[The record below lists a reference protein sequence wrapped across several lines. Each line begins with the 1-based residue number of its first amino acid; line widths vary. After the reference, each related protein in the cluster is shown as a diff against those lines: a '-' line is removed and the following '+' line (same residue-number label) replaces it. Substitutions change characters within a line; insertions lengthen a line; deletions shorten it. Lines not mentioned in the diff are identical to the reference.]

1 MSKNDNS
8 STRNT
13 GKPAPEGSGP
23 KKPSALLDLKATEVS
38 SSENKPSAP
47 AGMGGGASATAPA
60 SATATPSAGSKA
72 PEPASSSSQ
81 TGKPAA
87 STVPSESKSG
97 APSSSG
103 ASSGATAAPKS
114 TEPAKA
120 VGSVPP
126 VKGGGA
132 AKPAE
137 SPTAGQK
144 SAGTQ
149 SANPAPEQE
158 SKTAPQPKSSGG
170 GFGRLLSHLA
180 AGVVGGFLALLLAD
194 SLGPRF
200 GLSTGTPPV
209 VSELQQRLTTA
220 EQAIRERPT
229 AQTATAAVE
238 QKLADVETRL
248 ARLDEINRA
257 VSDVSEAQ
265 ARLSDEA
272 KALGER
278 IGQGP
283 SSEVTERIAKL
294 EQLLATLTAAAGSE
308 EPGRIPQLAAIT
320 GKLADLEAT
329 IPNQLSELRKSLSEE
344 VETRLAQSAEASE
357 AARSATLRM
366 DRELAAA
373 KTDIARLSQRAEAQK
388 ATDDR
393 LEQTLRAVQE
403 EAGSLRSG
411 IDGLKSELASQLKS
425 VARAQDVTAAVA
437 PVEGRISALEQSVQ
451 GVVKSEEDRRSNAE
465 RIVLALELGNL
476 KRALDRGGSYAAEL
490 SEVSKIGAGK
500 IDLKALERYR
510 DQGVPTQ
517 ADLVREFRP
526 VAHAVIDAASV
537 PADASTLDRLL
548 LGAKSVV
555 RVRRTE
561 HRPDDKS
568 VEAIVAR
575 MEDALADG
583 KLADVLSEAQQLPP
597 KAAEPAEGWLAKV
610 EARAA
615 VDRALASVEDQLK
628 ASLSGKAP
636 VEKRTQ

>member
-1 MSKNDNS
+1 M
-8 STRNT
+8 
-13 GKPAPEGSGP
+13 
-23 KKPSALLDLKATEVS
+23 
-38 SSENKPSAP
+38 
-47 AGMGGGASATAPA
+47 
-60 SATATPSAGSKA
+60 
-72 PEPASSSSQ
+72 
-81 TGKPAA
+81 
-87 STVPSESKSG
+87 
-97 APSSSG
+97 
-103 ASSGATAAPKS
+103 
-114 TEPAKA
+114 
-120 VGSVPP
+120 PP

-158 SKTAPQPKSSGG
+158 SKPTPQPKPSGG

-209 VSELQQRLTTA
+209 VSELQQRLTAA

-238 QKLADVETRL
+238 QKLADVEGRL

-265 ARLSDEA
+265 ARLSGET

-283 SSEVTERIAKL
+283 SSEVTERVAKL

-329 IPNQLSELRKSLSEE
+329 IPNQITELRKSLSEE
-344 VETRLAQSAEASE
+344 LETRLAQSAEASE

-366 DRELAAA
+366 DRELATA
-373 KTDIARLSQRAEAQK
+373 KADLARLSQRAEALK
-388 ATDDR
+388 STDDR
-393 LEQTLRAVQE
+393 LEQALRAVQE
-403 EAGSLRSG
+403 EAGSLRSSV
-411 IDGLKSELASQLKS
+411 DGLKSELASQLKS

-437 PVEGRISALEQSVQ
+437 PVEGRIAALEQSVQ

-500 IDLKALERYR
+500 IDLEALDRYR
-510 DQGVPTQ
+510 DQGVPTS
-517 ADLVREFRP
+517 ADLAREFRP

-597 KAAEPAEGWLAKV
+597 KAAEPAEAWLAKV